1 MNNDEVKNVENK
13 QSNSLMRKTKAQLI
27 EIILRK
33 DSVEKALREDI
44 KGTENSLKEIED
56 KYNYKKEVFNDL
68 KYNYEKMCDDKI
80 TVECLLN
87 TKLKV
92 KTNIIFIISC
102 IAFISI
108 LCNIFLY
115 LF

>member
-1 MNNDEVKNVENK
+1 MKTNESKTVENK
-13 QSNSLMRKTKAQLI
+13 QSDSLMRKTKAQLI

-33 DSVEKALREDI
+33 DSVEKVLREDI
-44 KGTENSLKEIED
+44 KGTENSLKEIEN
-56 KYNYKKEVFNDL
+56 KYNHIKE
-68 KYNYEKMCDDKI
+68 KYNVLKSNYEEICDERI

-92 KTNIIFIISC
+92 KTNIIFIVSC

>member
-13 QSNSLMRKTKAQLI
+13 QNNSLMRKTKTQLI
-27 EIILRK
+27 DIILRK
-33 DSVEKALREDI
+33 DSIEKNLRVDI
-44 KGTENSLKEIED
+44 KGTENSLKEIEN
-56 KYNYKKEVFNDL
+56 KYNYIKE
-68 KYNYEKMCDDKI
+68 KYNVLKSNYEEICDERI

-92 KTNIIFIISC
+92 KTNIIFIVSC